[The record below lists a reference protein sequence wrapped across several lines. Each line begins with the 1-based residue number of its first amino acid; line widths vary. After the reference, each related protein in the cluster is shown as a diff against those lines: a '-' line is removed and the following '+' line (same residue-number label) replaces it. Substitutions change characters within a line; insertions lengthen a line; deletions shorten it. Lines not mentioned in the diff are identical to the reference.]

1 MNIDFYLYQIER
13 RGQVPVST
21 PVVARGA
28 IRQGLSQTPLVLGT
42 PRTPSQSQNTATP
55 LSGRSPAAFSSIPRG
70 DIGRGSGRAIFIPP
84 PLRFAE
90 PTDPDDIPTARFV
103 ILILHKK
110 REFILLIHRSAAP
123 EQFSESQNNSQVYY
137 AELPGDSPLPNRGRD
152 NERDATRRDGPT
164 DLAAGEGQML
174 DAEIW
179 GTNISVR
186 ATRACFW

>member
-42 PRTPSQSQNTATP
+42 P
-55 LSGRSPAAFSSIPRG
+55 PAAFSSIPRG

-110 REFILLIHRSAAP
+110 REFILLIHRPAAP

-152 NERDATRRDGPT
+152 NERDAARRDGPT
-164 DLAAGEGQML
+164 DVAAGEGQML